1 METDVILD
9 NMEQY
14 NYEGDWTDD
23 PAIRESILREA
34 AEQVLW
40 DSIETVPE
48 DLLADYWAVL

>member
-1 METDVILD
+1 METDVTLN
-9 NMEQY
+9 NMDQY

-23 PAIRESILREA
+23 PANRESILREA

-48 DLLADYWAVL
+48 DLLADY